1 MKPCLRPQLGRDLA
15 KGHRAITQLELLFDL
30 VSVVAIASLTEPLH
44 HAHSE
49 GHGTAMLINFVAL
62 FAVIWW
68 VWMNYALIASAFDS
82 DDTLFTLLT
91 LTIMGS
97 AAVFAGVSNQPEI
110 CPRVGE

>member
-1 MKPCLRPQLGRDLA
+1 
-15 KGHRAITQLELLFDL
+15 
-30 VSVVAIASLTEPLH
+30 
-44 HAHSE
+44 
-49 GHGTAMLINFVAL
+49 MLINFVAL

-68 VWMNYALIASAFDS
+68 VWMNYALIASAFDRG
-82 DDTLFTLLT
+82 DTLFTLLT